1 MNGPGRGPERGPE
14 GGFALVATL
23 AIVVIVAL
31 VIGAN
36 LRTTELAEATSG
48 SFLQRN
54 RAFNSADG
62 ALALAE
68 RDVGA
73 LVEERVFASSS
84 GSGGVFSRGGPGER
98 WWREADLG
106 EARRAPDGA
115 FTGLSDAPA
124 WVVEEIGDYVADGG
138 SGIVSLDRG
147 AAGYGRS
154 TGTGRELVLYRLQSR
169 GNGSAD
175 SVRAVVESLY
185 VQAQ

>member
-1 MNGPGRGPERGPE
+1 MNGPARCPER
-14 GGFALVATL
+14 GFALVTTL

-73 LVEERVFASSS
+73 LVDERVFASSS
-84 GSGGVFSRGGPGER
+84 GSGGVFSLGAPGER
-98 WWREADLG
+98 WWRAEDLG
-106 EARRAPDGA
+106 EARRAPDDA
-115 FTGLSDAPA
+115 FTGLSEAPA

-147 AAGYGRS
+147 AAGYGR
-154 TGTGRELVLYRLQSR
+154 GTNAGRELVLYRLQSR

-175 SVRAVVESLY
+175 SVEAVVESLY
-185 VQAQ
+185 VQAE